1 MGLIRKTIAG
11 SLAVASSGLSLGV
24 VQFRSDTERV
34 AHQTKLLRQEQER
47 ANEIALQGLAEA
59 QKQNALI
66 QNEIAQAKTASS
78 EPIGI
83 AEVPD
88 YSVAPLTTTSTPL
101 SIAGAL
107 TSLHR
112 LHSRGLL
119 SADEYSSKKSDL
131 LQDLFSQSTS
141 KQLQVEASDQP
152 SKADQLAFDAVNK
165 MRSQFYR
172 NIKV

>member
-1 MGLIRKTIAG
+1 MGLIKKTIAG
-11 SLAVASSGLSLGV
+11 SLAVASGGLSLGV

-34 AHQTKLLRQEQER
+34 AHQTKLLRREQEW

-59 QKQNALI
+59 QKHNALI
-66 QNEIAQAKTASS
+66 QKEIAQAKTASS
-78 EPIGI
+78 QPTGI
-83 AEVPD
+83 AEVPGH
-88 YSVAPLTTTSTPL
+88 SVAPLTTTSTPL

-141 KQLQVEASDQP
+141 KQLQVETSDQP
-152 SKADQLAFDAVNK
+152 SKADQLAFDAVEK
-165 MRSQFYR
+165 MRSSYR
-172 NIKV
+172 NIKI